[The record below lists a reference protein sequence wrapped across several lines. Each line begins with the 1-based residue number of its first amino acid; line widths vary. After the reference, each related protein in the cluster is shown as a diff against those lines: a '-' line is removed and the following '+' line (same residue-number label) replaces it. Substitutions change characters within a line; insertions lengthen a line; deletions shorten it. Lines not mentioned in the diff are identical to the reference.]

1 MLTMAM
7 LLPNQQPNKS
17 SLLQLS
23 IPSRLPSA
31 CFGQRPCLV
40 MFARLESG
48 LVLRSDDSDASR
60 PMVGASGSHGTGP
73 SEPLRDHYYSSDLHR
88 MHTKP
93 DGSRSDDRD
102 RQYGNNNRG
111 SNSGGQDSYR
121 YFETASEPRPS
132 ITPRQQEPF
141 ASRLIPTMVVIEAGI
156 STTAEPRGEEIRT
169 AFSMHPT
176 ARPML

>member
-1 MLTMAM
+1 MAGE
-7 LLPNQQPNKS
+7 KEDRADS
-17 SLLQLS
+17 SDEVEDGDGDDDG
-23 IPSRLPSA
+23 A
-31 CFGQRPCLV
+31 NYAYVTGEEGQWV
-40 MFARLESG
+40 QDESG
-48 LVLRSDDSDASR
+48 DR
-60 PMVGASGSHGTGP
+60 PIVGASGSHGTAP
-73 SEPLRDHYYSSDLHR
+73 PEPLRDHYYSSDLHR

-111 SNSGGQDSYR
+111 SNSGEQDSHR

-132 ITPRQQEPF
+132 IIPRQQEPF